1 MNKSPSSPI
10 VLPALV
16 WISGIF
22 AGKILHA
29 SPIYF
34 IVTTLIF
41 IIFSLLKKFRFYF
54 LVLAIFSL
62 GTLRI
67 SLTTI
72 FPTNHI
78 NTIVQTNSQ
87 FVQTVTGRITSEVRK
102 VKDSFRF
109 TLEIDEIAEIKV
121 DGKINFS
128 TRQAGLKYNDIVTM
142 VADIRKIAKNS
153 NPCSFDYQEYL
164 ASKNVFASGYAKT
177 MIEVIDSKKTFL
189 KNIII
194 NIRKFMRRR
203 IEYRFGANAGF
214 IKAIVIGDKTG
225 LAEWRPILNKAGLSH
240 LLAVSGLHV
249 GILYLIVFSVLKP
262 FIRQRNIV
270 RVLLII
276 ILIIYGEI
284 CSWSPSVSRAIIM
297 LSLYLVAKII
307 QRKPAPNNIL
317 AISLITIT
325 FIQPSQLF
333 SVGLQ
338 LSFLAVFV
346 LLNIVPRIR
355 FIKLQKN
362 EIELLSSTKKILNG
376 ILVIFVSSVILNIFL
391 APVIAFN
398 FNQFNMNGIIGNL
411 IGIPLISLLLPLSL
425 LIIFLPF
432 GTIFYQKSFKLLMLC
447 FDNWTNFSAS
457 LPMFSGFIS
466 LNSLQM
472 VLIYLILFS
481 LAFYLKKESKTKTI
495 KSKKINTLLILLIS
509 ASILLLISFGRKS
522 SNNLKITFFDCG
534 LGDLFLVETPD
545 NESIL
550 IDSGPPDFTY
560 KNFEKSAYPYL
571 KNNGIST
578 LDWVIIT
585 HAHNDH
591 YGGLDFVLQEL
602 KIKNLVV
609 TDEFQTRTIWK
620 TFEDKIEQEKCEIIT
635 INDTTHLPLKTVK
648 FKILHPNE
656 TFFDKNINNMSI
668 VARMDYFDFSVLFT
682 GDLEKAGEKHLL
694 LYYFEFLNCDFLK
707 IGHHGSKTSSS
718 MDFINAVTPEYGC
731 ISTSLENR
739 FNFPHEVTLEKYDFL
754 GSNLFTTGIDGAIQI
769 TTDGKKAHFK
779 TFLSNK
785 ELVDNTLE

>member
-1 MNKSPSSPI
+1 MPKSPSSPI
-10 VLPALV
+10 ILPAII
-16 WISGIF
+16 WISGII
-22 AGKILHA
+22 AGKILQA
-29 SPIYF
+29 PPIYF
-34 IVTTLIF
+34 IIATLIF
-41 IIFSLLKKFRFYF
+41 LIFSFLKKFRFYF
-54 LVLAIFSL
+54 LILAIFSL
-62 GTLRI
+62 GILRI

-78 NTIVQTNSQ
+78 NSIVQSYPQ
-87 FVQTVTGRITSEVRK
+87 FMQPINGTIISEVRK

-109 TLEIDEIAEIKV
+109 TLEINEIADVKV

-128 TRQAGLKYNDIVTM
+128 TRQTDLKYGNVVSIVA
-142 VADIRKIAKNS
+142 VIRKIAKNS
-153 NPCSFDYQEYL
+153 NPSSFDYQEYL
-164 ASKNVFASGYAKT
+164 ASKNIFASGYAKT
-177 MIEVIDSKKTFL
+177 IIKVKDSKKTFL

-194 NIRKFMRRR
+194 NIRKFIRGR
-203 IEYRFGANAGF
+203 IENRFGTNAGF
-214 IKAIVIGDKTG
+214 IKAIVIGDKTE
-225 LAEWRPILNKAGLSH
+225 LSEWRTTLNKAGLSH

-249 GILYLIVFSVLKP
+249 GILYLIIFSLLKL
-262 FIRQRNIV
+262 FIRNRNIV
-270 RVLLII
+270 RVSLII
-276 ILIIYGEI
+276 LLIIYGEI
-284 CSWSPSVSRAIIM
+284 CSWSPSVSRAVIM

-338 LSFLAVFV
+338 LSFTAVFV

-355 FIKLQKN
+355 FIRLRKD

-376 ILVIFVSSVILNIFL
+376 ILIIFVSSGILNIFL

-411 IGIPLISLLLPLSL
+411 IGIPLISVLLPLSL

-432 GTIFYQKSFKLLMLC
+432 GTIFYQNSFRLLMLS
-447 FDNWTNFSAS
+447 FDKWSGFSAS

-466 LNSLQM
+466 INSFQM

-481 LAFYLKKESKTKTI
+481 LAFQLKKEASKTTKKT
-495 KSKKINTLLILLIS
+495 KKRNVLFILLIA
-509 ASILLLISFGRKS
+509 ASILIFISFGRES
-522 SNNLKITFFDCG
+522 SNDLKITFFDCG

-560 KNFEKSAYPYL
+560 QHFEKSAFPYL

-602 KIKNLVV
+602 KIKNLIV
-609 TDEFQTRTIWK
+609 TDEFQKRKIWR
-620 TFEDKIEQEKCEIIT
+620 TFEDKIEQEKCEVIT
-635 INDTTHLPLKTVK
+635 ISDTTHLSLKTVK
-648 FKILHPNE
+648 FMILHPDNS
-656 TFFDKNINNMSI
+656 FYNKNINNMSI
-668 VARMDYFDFSVLFT
+668 VVRMDYSDFSVLFT
-682 GDLEKAGEKHLL
+682 GDLEKEGENHLL
-694 LYYFEFLNCDFLK
+694 LCYPEFLDCDLLK

-718 MDFINAVTPEYGC
+718 IAFIKAVTPEYGF
-731 ISTSLENR
+731 ISTSLKNR
-739 FNFPHEVTLEKYDFL
+739 FSFPHEVTLEKYDFL
-754 GSNLFTTGIDGAIQI
+754 GSNLFISGIDGALQI

-785 ELVDNTLE
+785 EFVDDTLE